1 MAYYRWEIGVD
12 YLTDEP
18 HSLNIIRGNMFAEC
32 VEEVFGGFFAIV
44 KIQAK
49 LLHGKKNHI
58 IMKIDLSSAVLW
70 FSLK

>member
-32 VEEVFGGFFAIV
+32 VEELFWGVFW
-44 KIQAK
+44 Q
-49 LLHGKKNHI
+49 
-58 IMKIDLSSAVLW
+58 
-70 FSLK
+70 

>member
-18 HSLNIIRGNMFAEC
+18 HSLNIIGGNVFAEG
-32 VEEVFGGFFAIV
+32 VEEFGFFFSIV

-49 LLHGKKNHI
+49 LLHGRKTHYYEN
-58 IMKIDLSSAVLW
+58 
-70 FSLK
+70 